1 MSQQEAVAEIKK
13 ECDRLG
19 WKLYQ
24 FGSGLNGADL
34 DLIVF
39 LSDIS
44 DKSKLNLTIPSVLV
58 PILDLREICIGFIYR
73 CKHQMLDF
81 VLAQEGCDSYYF
93 DSTFTARAIS
103 YTDPNHLK
111 ILIPGFT
118 RVDLEV
124 VNDFLRGLGYFTHP
138 DPSFLSGF
146 FMRWSRLAVIREGN
160 IARPLVPL
168 TWRDVD
174 SLKEDVKAFNKKG
187 TKEVERMWS
196 NFCANHLN
204 GNQSSLKL
212 CQNWIDQYMSKSYV
226 VSDFL
231 SRYSLIL
238 DKLDQL
244 GSSYARQWLV
254 KHLLEDVCAMN
265 QAYGGI
271 DLPQGKDC
279 FEILKTVCRV
289 SAEQGQSE
297 SEAPSIDSFVL
308 NYSHY
313 PDQDR
318 SGDKSRHLIKK
329 RRLLKGPVTKNF
341 SKTASS
347 STGLGAKLIDSKIKP
362 EKLARPQQNLNR
374 TDLIDIVLFIVF
386 CLGAYQI
393 GYGIF
398 LMVYPTKT

>member
-1 MSQQEAVAEIKK
+1 MSQQEAVAEIKR

-24 FGSGLNGADL
+24 FGSGLNEADL

-44 DKSKLNLTIPSVLV
+44 DKSKLNLTIPFVLV
-58 PILDLREICIGFIYR
+58 PILDLRGNCIGFNYR

-81 VLAQEGCDSYYF
+81 VLAKEGCDSCYF

-118 RVDLEV
+118 RLDLEG

-160 IARPLVPL
+160 ISRPLVSL

-174 SLKEDVKAFNKKG
+174 SLKEDVKVFNKKG
-187 TKEVERMWS
+187 AKEVERIWS
-196 NFCANHLN
+196 NFCANHLS

-212 CQNWIDQYMSKSYV
+212 CQNWIVQEMSKSYV

-238 DKLDQL
+238 DQL
-244 GSSYARQWLV
+244 HNLESSYARQWLV
-254 KHLLEDVCAMN
+254 SHLLEDVRAMN

-279 FEILKTVCRV
+279 FEILKSVCRV
-289 SAEQGQSE
+289 SAEQWQSK
-297 SEAPSIDSFVL
+297 SVDPSIDSLVL
-308 NYSHY
+308 NFSHY
-313 PDQDR
+313 PDKGHSVDTQFHFVNGNR
-318 SGDKSRHLIKK
+318 SRTKK
-329 RRLLKGPVTKNF
+329 VTRNF
-341 SKTASS
+341 PKTAPSS
-347 STGLGAKLIDSKIKP
+347 PKLVANPTDSMTEPI
-362 EKLARPQQNLNR
+362 KLARPQQNLNR

-386 CLGAYQI
+386 CLGTYQI